1 MRAGTLSQRIT
12 FEKPAVTTD
21 PTWGTTPGWVS
32 AVEAWASVLPAVAE
46 EQSGKQGV
54 QSDTTYEVR
63 LRFNADVTSEWR
75 LLWRQKVLDILSVV
89 DVGGRRRELLIR
101 AVEHPANGQ

>member
-12 FEKPAVTTD
+12 LEKPSVTTD
-21 PTWGTTPGWVS
+21 PTWGTTPGWVTG
-32 AVEAWASVLPAVAE
+32 AEAWASVLPVVAD

-54 QSDTTYEVR
+54 QSGTTYEVR
-63 LRFNADVTSEWR
+63 LRFNPEVSSEWR
-75 LLWRQKVLDILSVV
+75 VLWRQKVLDIVSVV

-101 AVEHPANGQ
+101 AVEHPTSG